1 MLLTYTLAGYTTHL
15 FKSRQMFSLLHPKE
29 RKSMGAISSLV
40 QAGRLR
46 RPEVVV
52 HVLCVLR
59 ALQRTQ
65 NTQNVYKRI
74 ICGVAATCVG
84 LLPLQFEKPCEK
96 RWKG

>member
-1 MLLTYTLAGYTTHL
+1 MLLTYTLAGYTAHL

-46 RPEVVV
+46 RPGVVV
-52 HVLCVLR
+52 HVFCVFR

-65 NTQNVYKRI
+65 KKQNMYKRN
-74 ICGVAATCVG
+74 ICGVAPKWVG
-84 LLPLQFEKPCEK
+84 ILRLQFEKARENG
-96 RWKG
+96 WK